1 MSGVRTAAGARAPV
15 EIYAHKLFAPPTYAG
30 AIRREA
36 ILGRILGSDTAR
48 VVLLQGPAGHGKST
62 ALQQLKSACDAE
74 GWLTGWLSFD
84 EADNDS
90 RRFSIHVQALL
101 ASLRAEGAAQA
112 AGGDADIVE
121 SGGRRRSDWLI
132 DRLLKLDRPVGLFL
146 DDLQAVS
153 NKAILT
159 FLKELFERVPENVRI
174 FIGSRSVPEI
184 GLARLVVNHQALIL
198 HADDLRFSP
207 AEVEQFFAASQ
218 DLAVS
223 REELAAIY
231 RRTEG
236 WPAALQLFRLT
247 LASPTVR
254 RSLGDLTS
262 YRPREL
268 AEYLVENVL
277 SLQPPR
283 VQEFLLRTSL
293 LTNLS
298 APLCDA
304 VTGWHGSQ
312 ELLLQLERSGLFL
325 QSLDSDLHWF
335 RYHALFSSFLAE
347 QLRAQAPQA
356 ADEVHRRAARWH
368 LEHGMHEET
377 VHHAVACRDYSL
389 AADTL
394 NVWCSR
400 LVAGA
405 HLITVERWFDRL
417 PFEEVAKRPDLT
429 NKIAWTL
436 VFLRRQVKLK
446 PLLELME
453 KMRGGDVRKTTD
465 PSIVLSMAAISTD
478 DAEAS
483 FSIIDRAP
491 LRVAE
496 PEGFAA
502 FEVGAAANLVGYRS
516 ITAGDFEGG
525 REYLALARA
534 YSDRGDASF
543 SGGYTVGL
551 AGIGLMAQGQLREAL
566 RRFADG
572 MAEQRMQ
579 TGKSFASAALVSCY
593 VWALY
598 EANELDLAE
607 ALFGQHHDI
616 ISESVLPD
624 FFIVAYLSMAR
635 IHEARGRAG
644 KALEVL
650 DEAESICHANG
661 WTRLVRTVNWERVRR
676 ALLAG
681 ALERAQA
688 VAALNPPLPGCPAS
702 GRVLFSEDAEG
713 EALSRIRLGVH
724 LPDFESAAALLA
736 ADFARSKNRVHRQ
749 IRLYLLE
756 ALLYDRK
763 GSRNLA
769 HRSLRRALQLA
780 EPGRFV
786 RCFLDEGD
794 AVLHLLREEYHNVL
808 ESGGDGGAHRAFIE
822 QLLQASRYR
831 PEPHPQRRGASA
843 GAAHRARDGNPG
855 VPGQRHIQQGDG
867 QPHLRVR
874 EHRQVPLEEHLFQAG
889 GGQPPAGDRH
899 CPADRAD
906 SLDGYYGCRGSEG
919 RGFGWG
925 GWLGCFGG
933 GGGGG
938 G

>member
-36 ILGRILGSDTAR
+36 ILDRILGSDTAR
-48 VVLLQGPAGHGKST
+48 VVVLQGPAGHGKST
-62 ALQQLKSACDAE
+62 SLQQIKSACDVQ

-101 ASLRAEGAAQA
+101 GSLSAGDAAAA
-112 AGGDADIVE
+112 AGRDADIVE

-132 DRLLKLDRPVGLFL
+132 DRLLKLGRPVGLFL
-146 DDLQAVS
+146 DDLQVLT

-159 FLKELFERVPENVRI
+159 FLKELFERVPENVRV
-174 FIGSRSVPEI
+174 FVGSRSVPEV
-184 GLARLVVNHQALIL
+184 GLARLVVNRQALIL

-207 AEVEQFFAASQ
+207 AEVEQFFAASRQ
-218 DLAVS
+218 ELEVS
-223 REELAAIY
+223 REEIDAIY

-247 LASPTVR
+247 LVSPTVR

-268 AEYLVENVL
+268 AEYLADNVL
-277 SLQPPR
+277 ALQPPR

-335 RYHALFSSFLAE
+335 RYHGLFSSFLAE
-347 QLRAQAPQA
+347 QLRAQSPEA
-356 ADEVHRRAARWH
+356 ADEVHRRAALWH

-400 LVAGA
+400 MVAGA

-429 NKIAWTL
+429 IKVAWTL
-436 VFLRRQVKLK
+436 VFLRRQAKLK
-446 PLLELME
+446 PLLELMQN
-453 KMRGGDVRKTTD
+453 MRGGDVRKTTD

-491 LRVAE
+491 LRVPE

-502 FEVGAAANLVGYRS
+502 FELGAAANLVGYRA

-534 YSDRGDASF
+534 YSDRGDSTF
-543 SGGYTVGL
+543 SGGYTVGV

-566 RRFADG
+566 RRFAEG

-635 IHEARGRAG
+635 THEARGRAG
-644 KALEVL
+644 KALDVL

-688 VAALNPPLPGCPAS
+688 VAALNPPLPANPAE
-702 GRVLFSEDAEG
+702 GRVLFSDDAEG
-713 EALSRIRLGVH
+713 ESLSRIRLGVH
-724 LPDFESAAALLA
+724 LLDFEPAAALLA
-736 ADFARSKNRVHRQ
+736 AEFARSKNRVHRQ

-808 ESGGDGGAHRAFIE
+808 ESGDGAVAHRAFVE
-822 QLLQASRYR
+822 QLLQASGTDLSRT
-831 PEPHPQRRGASA
+831 PSA
-843 GAAHRARDGNPG
+843 EAR
-855 VPGQRHIQQGDG
+855 
-867 QPHLRVR
+867 
-874 EHRQVPLEEHLFQAG
+874 PLEPLTEREMEILVFLANGVSNKEMASRIFVSENTVKFHLKNIYSKLAVGSRLQAIATARQIG
-889 GGQPPAGDRH
+889 LIH
-899 CPADRAD
+899 
-906 SLDGYYGCRGSEG
+906 
-919 RGFGWG
+919 
-925 GWLGCFGG
+925 
-933 GGGGG
+933 
-938 G
+938 